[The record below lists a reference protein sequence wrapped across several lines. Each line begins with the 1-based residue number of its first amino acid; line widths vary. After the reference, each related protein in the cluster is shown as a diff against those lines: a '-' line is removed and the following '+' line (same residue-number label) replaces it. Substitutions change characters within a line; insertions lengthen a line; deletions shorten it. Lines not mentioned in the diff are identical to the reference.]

1 MATKL
6 LAVAVSAR
14 FVVEVP
20 DSVTQTQAEAVVRER
35 VAAVV
40 PPEVPAEI
48 VSLSIR
54 RMPRSGEVI
63 SATREDGRVEYAFVV
78 TVGSELRIEFADGL
92 RLPVPTSVAV

>member
-20 DSVTQTQAEAVVRER
+20 DSVTHMQAEAVVRDR
-35 VAAVV
+35 VASVV
-40 PPEVPAEI
+40 PSDVPTEI

-54 RMPRSGEVI
+54 RMPRVGEVI
-63 SATREDGRVEYAFVV
+63 PATREDGRIEFAFVV
-78 TVGSELRIEFADGL
+78 SVGDELRVEFADGL
-92 RLPVPTSVAV
+92 RLPVPPVAV